1 MKRKDAIR
9 LFFRSI
15 LTSKFGAVE
24 TDNGTLYFDGEEIQ
38 IGTEVKVEDTDSEE
52 MIAYKDVPDGEYK
65 AGETIVTVKDSI
77 VTAID
82 KPEESAEEPVET
94 QMEGETPEV
103 VEEAADMVT
112 EVADKEKAPFDAEE
126 AYKAVMITV
135 ADLAGRV
142 DALQSSVEALLAQP
156 GAAPVFEQYSRV
168 NKNTNNEKNKSLFK
182 VNR

>member
-1 MKRKDAIR
+1 MKKDAIR
-9 LFFRSI
+9 LFFKTL
-15 LTSKFGAVE
+15 LTKFGKVE
-24 TDNGTLYFDGEEIQ
+24 TDQGTLVFDGEDIE
-38 IGTEVKVEDTDSEE
+38 IGTKVQFEDTESEE
-52 MIAYKDVPDGEYK
+52 MIAYKDVPDGDYK
-65 AGETIVTVKDSI
+65 AGDTTFTVKDSI

-82 KPEESAEEPVET
+82 KPEEAVEETVDT

-112 EVADKEKAPFDAEE
+112 EVADEQKAPFDAEE

-168 NKNTNNEKNKSLFK
+168 NNKIKNENKSLFK

>member
-1 MKRKDAIR
+1 MKKDAIR
-9 LFFRSI
+9 LFFKTL
-15 LTSKFGAVE
+15 LTKFGKID
-24 TDNGTLYFDGEEIQ
+24 TDQGTLVFDGEQIE
-38 IGTEVKVEDTDSEE
+38 IGTKVQFEDTDSEE

-65 AGETIVTVKDSI
+65 AGETSFTVKDSI

-82 KPEESAEEPVET
+82 KPEEAVEEPVDT

-168 NKNTNNEKNKSLFK
+168 NKNTKNENKSLFK

>member
-38 IGTEVKVEDTDSEE
+38 IGTEVKMEDTSNEE
-52 MIAYKDVPDGEYK
+52 NIDYIPVPDGEYK
-65 AGETIVTVKDSI
+65 AGETVFTVKDSI

-82 KPEESAEEPVET
+82 KPEEAAEEPVET
-94 QMEGETPEV
+94 NMEGETPEAV
-103 VEEAADMVT
+103 DQAADMVT
-112 EVADKEKAPFDAEE
+112 EVADEEKAPFDAEE
-126 AYKAVMITV
+126 AYKAIMITV
-135 ADLAGRV
+135 ADLTGRV
-142 DALQSSVEALLAQP
+142 DALQGSVEALLAQP
-156 GAAPVFEQYSRV
+156 GAEPAFTQYSRV
-168 NKNTNNEKNKSLFK
+168 NKNTKNENKSLFK

>member
-1 MKRKDAIR
+1 MKKDAIR
-9 LFFRSI
+9 LFFKTL
-15 LTSKFGAVE
+15 LTKFGKVE
-24 TDNGTLYFDGEEIQ
+24 TDQGTLVFDGEEIE
-38 IGTEVKVEDTDSEE
+38 IGTKVQFEDTDSEE

-65 AGETIVTVKDSI
+65 AGETTFTVKDSI

-82 KPEESAEEPVET
+82 KPEEAVEEPVDT
-94 QMEGETPEV
+94 NMEGETPEV

-168 NKNTNNEKNKSLFK
+168 NKNTKNENKSLFK

>member
-1 MKRKDAIR
+1 MKKDAIR
-9 LFFRSI
+9 LFFKTL
-15 LTSKFGAVE
+15 LTKFGKVE
-24 TDNGTLYFDGEEIQ
+24 TDQGTLVFDGEEIE
-38 IGTEVKVEDTDSEE
+38 IGTKVQFEDTDSEE
-52 MIAYKDVPDGEYK
+52 MIAYKDVPDGDYK
-65 AGETIVTVKDSI
+65 AGDTTFTVKDSI

-94 QMEGETPEV
+94 QMEGEGAEG
-103 VEEAADMVT
+103 EINEAADMVT
-112 EVADKEKAPFDAEE
+112 EVADEEKEPFDAEE
-126 AYKAVMITV
+126 AYKAIMITV

-168 NKNTNNEKNKSLFK
+168 NNNTKNENKSLFK

>member
-1 MKRKDAIR
+1 MKKDAIK
-9 LFFRSI
+9 LFFKTL
-15 LTSKFGAVE
+15 LTKFGKVE
-24 TDNGTLYFDGEEIQ
+24 TDQGTLVFDGEEIQ
-38 IGTEVKVEDTDSEE
+38 IGTKVQFEDTDSEE
-52 MIAYKDVPDGEYK
+52 MIAYKDVPDGDYK
-65 AGETIVTVKDSI
+65 AGETTFTVKDSI

-82 KPEESAEEPVET
+82 KPEEAVEEPVET
-94 QMEGETPEV
+94 NMEGETPEA

-168 NKNTNNEKNKSLFK
+168 NKNTKNENKSLFK

>member
-1 MKRKDAIR
+1 MKKDAIK
-9 LFFRSI
+9 LFFKTL
-15 LTSKFGAVE
+15 LTKFGKVD
-24 TDNGTLYFDGEEIQ
+24 TDQGTLVFDGEQIE
-38 IGTEVKVEDTDSEE
+38 IGTKVQFEDTDSEE
-52 MIAYKDVPDGEYK
+52 MIAYKDVPDGDYK
-65 AGETIVTVKDSI
+65 AGDTTVTVKDSI

-82 KPEESAEEPVET
+82 KPEEAVEEPVET
-94 QMEGETPEV
+94 NMEGETPEV

-142 DALQSSVEALLAQP
+142 DALQSSVEALLTKP
-156 GAAPVFEQYSRV
+156 GAEPVFEQYSRV
-168 NKNTNNEKNKSLFK
+168 NNKIKNENKSLFK

>member
-24 TDNGTLYFDGEEIQ
+24 TDNGVLYFDGEEIQ
-38 IGTEVKVEDTDSEE
+38 IGTEVKMEDTSNEE
-52 MIAYKDVPDGEYK
+52 NIDYIPAPDGEYK
-65 AGETIVTVKDSI
+65 AGDTTFTVKDSI

-82 KPEESAEEPVET
+82 KPEETAEEPVDT
-94 QMEGETPEV
+94 QMEGETPA
-103 VEEAADMVT
+103 VEEAADMIT
-112 EVADKEKAPFDAEE
+112 EVADEAKEPFDAEN

-142 DALQSSVEALLAQP
+142 DALQSSVEALLTKP
-156 GAAPVFEQYSRV
+156 GAEPVFEQYSRV
-168 NKNTNNEKNKSLFK
+168 NNKTKNESKSLFK

>member
-15 LTSKFGAVE
+15 LTSKFGAVD

-38 IGTEVKVEDTDSEE
+38 IGTEVKMEDTSNEE
-52 MIAYKDVPDGEYK
+52 NIDYIPVPDGDYK
-65 AGETIVTVKDSI
+65 AGETVFTVKDSI

-82 KPEESAEEPVET
+82 KPEEAKEETVDT
-94 QMEGETPEV
+94 QMEGEGEIN
-103 VEEAADMVT
+103 EAADMIT
-112 EVADKEKAPFDAEE
+112 EVADEQKSPFDAEE

-135 ADLAGRV
+135 ADLTGRV
-142 DALQSSVEALLAQP
+142 DALQSSVEALLTKP
-156 GAAPVFEQYSRV
+156 GAEPVFEQYSRV
-168 NKNTNNEKNKSLFK
+168 NNNTKNENKSLFK

>member
-38 IGTEVKVEDTDSEE
+38 IGTEVKMEDTSNEE
-52 MIAYKDVPDGEYK
+52 NIDYIPVPDGDYK
-65 AGETIVTVKDSI
+65 AGDTTFTVKDSI

-82 KPEESAEEPVET
+82 KPEEAVEEPVET
-94 QMEGETPEV
+94 QMEGEIGEA

-112 EVADKEKAPFDAEE
+112 EVADEAKAPFDAEE
-126 AYKAVMITV
+126 AYKAIMITV
-135 ADLAGRV
+135 ADLTGRV
-142 DALQSSVEALLAQP
+142 DALQGSVEALLAQP
-156 GAAPVFEQYSRV
+156 GAEPAFTQYSRV
-168 NKNTNNEKNKSLFK
+168 NKNTNNENKSLFK

>member
-38 IGTEVKVEDTDSEE
+38 IGTEVKMEDTSNEE
-52 MIAYKDVPDGEYK
+52 NIDYIPVPDGDYK
-65 AGETIVTVKDSI
+65 AGDTTFTVKDSV

-82 KPEESAEEPVET
+82 KPEEAAEEPVET
-94 QMEGETPEV
+94 NMEGETPEAV
-103 VEEAADMVT
+103 DQAADMVT
-112 EVADKEKAPFDAEE
+112 EVADEEKAPFDAEE
-126 AYKAVMITV
+126 AYKAIMITV
-135 ADLAGRV
+135 ADLTGRV
-142 DALQSSVEALLAQP
+142 DALQGSVEALLAQP
-156 GAAPVFEQYSRV
+156 GAEPAFTQYSRV
-168 NKNTNNEKNKSLFK
+168 NKNTKNENKSLFK

>member
-1 MKRKDAIR
+1 MKKDAIK
-9 LFFRSI
+9 LFFKTL
-15 LTSKFGAVE
+15 LTKFGKVD
-24 TDNGTLYFDGEEIQ
+24 TDQGTLVFDGEQIE
-38 IGTEVKVEDTDSEE
+38 IGTKVQFEDTDSEE
-52 MIAYKDVPDGEYK
+52 MIAYKDVPDGDYK
-65 AGETIVTVKDSI
+65 AGDTTVTVKDSI

-82 KPEESAEEPVET
+82 KPEEAAEEPVDT

-168 NKNTNNEKNKSLFK
+168 NNNIKNENKSLFK

>member
-38 IGTEVKVEDTDSEE
+38 IGTEVKMEDTSNEE
-52 MIAYKDVPDGEYK
+52 NIDYIPVPDGDYK
-65 AGETIVTVKDSI
+65 AGDTTFTVKDSI

-82 KPEESAEEPVET
+82 KQEEAAEEPVET
-94 QMEGETPEV
+94 QMEGETPEP
-103 VEEAADMVT
+103 VEDAADMVT
-112 EVADKEKAPFDAEE
+112 EVADENKEQFDAEE
-126 AYKAVMITV
+126 AYKAIMITV
-135 ADLAGRV
+135 ADLTGRV
-142 DALQSSVEALLAQP
+142 DALQSSVEALLTKP
-156 GAAPVFEQYSRV
+156 GAEPVFEQYSRV
-168 NKNTNNEKNKSLFK
+168 NNKIKNENKSLFK

>member
-1 MKRKDAIR
+1 M
-9 LFFRSI
+9 
-15 LTSKFGAVE
+15 
-24 TDNGTLYFDGEEIQ
+24 
-38 IGTEVKVEDTDSEE
+38 
-52 MIAYKDVPDGEYK
+52 
-65 AGETIVTVKDSI
+65 
-77 VTAID
+77 TAID
-82 KPEESAEEPVET
+82 KQEAVEEPVDT

-103 VEEAADMVT
+103 VEEATDMVT
-112 EVADKEKAPFDAEE
+112 EVADENKEPFDAEE

-168 NKNTNNEKNKSLFK
+168 NNNTKNESKSLFK

>member
-1 MKRKDAIR
+1 MKKDAIK
-9 LFFRSI
+9 LFFKTL
-15 LTSKFGAVE
+15 LTKFGKVE
-24 TDNGTLYFDGEEIQ
+24 TDQGTLVFDGEEIQ
-38 IGTEVKVEDTDSEE
+38 IGTKVQFEDTDSEE
-52 MIAYKDVPDGEYK
+52 MIAYKDVPDGDYK
-65 AGETIVTVKDSI
+65 AGDTTFTVKDSV

-82 KPEESAEEPVET
+82 KPEEAVEETVNTE
-94 QMEGETPEV
+94 MEGETPEV

-135 ADLAGRV
+135 AELAGRV
-142 DALQSSVEALLAQP
+142 DALQSSVESLLAQP

-168 NKNTNNEKNKSLFK
+168 NKNTNKENKSLFK

>member
-38 IGTEVKVEDTDSEE
+38 IGTEVKVEDTSNEE
-52 MIAYKDVPDGEYK
+52 NIDYIPAPDGDYK
-65 AGETIVTVKDSI
+65 AGDTTFTVKDSI

-82 KPEESAEEPVET
+82 KQEAVEEPVDT

-103 VEEAADMVT
+103 VEEATDMVT
-112 EVADKEKAPFDAEE
+112 EVADENKEPFDAEE

-168 NKNTNNEKNKSLFK
+168 NKNTKNESKSLFK

>member
-38 IGTEVKVEDTDSEE
+38 IGTEVKMEDTSNEE
-52 MIAYKDVPDGEYK
+52 NIDYIPVPDGDYK
-65 AGETIVTVKDSI
+65 AGDTTFTVKDSI

-82 KPEESAEEPVET
+82 KPEEAVEEPVDT

-156 GAAPVFEQYSRV
+156 GATPVFEQYSRV
-168 NKNTNNEKNKSLFK
+168 NKNTKNEKKSLFK

>member
-38 IGTEVKVEDTDSEE
+38 IGTEVKMEDTSNEE
-52 MIAYKDVPDGEYK
+52 NIDYIPAPDGDYK
-65 AGETIVTVKDSI
+65 AGDTTFTVKDSI

-82 KPEESAEEPVET
+82 KPEEAVEEPVET
-94 QMEGETPEV
+94 QMEGEAGEV
-103 VEEAADMVT
+103 DQAANMVT
-112 EVADKEKAPFDAEE
+112 EVADENKAPFDAEE

-142 DALQSSVEALLAQP
+142 DALQGSVEALLAQP
-156 GAAPVFEQYSRV
+156 GAEPAFTQYSRV
-168 NKNTNNEKNKSLFK
+168 NKNTKNENKSLFK

>member
-1 MKRKDAIR
+1 M
-9 LFFRSI
+9 FFKTL
-15 LTSKFGAVE
+15 LTKFGKVD
-24 TDNGTLYFDGEEIQ
+24 TDQGTLVFDGEEIQ
-38 IGTEVKVEDTDSEE
+38 IGTKVQFEDTDSEE
-52 MIAYKDVPDGEYK
+52 MIAYKDVPDGDYK
-65 AGETIVTVKDSI
+65 AGDTTFTVKDSI

-82 KPEESAEEPVET
+82 KPEEAAEEPVET

-168 NKNTNNEKNKSLFK
+168 NKNTKNENKSLFK